1 MCSDSKLSRLCRLVD
16 ECLRPYTVGIRCRL
30 VNKEREILVTL
41 SQLLR
46 QVKLLTQALD
56 SDSDNGPVIGLDCES
71 DCMCLTK
78 IVTHLIVLLTVE
90 SQYVKHLTCNVLVA
104 VSEFLAALGSNWG
117 AFIHLLCVC
126 MDLATTVAIQC
137 TSSHLTTEA
146 DDLHSGSSSLVF
158 VLKRKLEN
166 ADWSVAAGV
175 VQVLRDIRKYL
186 KSEDDDVLVE
196 LFFDNVNSVLSTV
209 PWNLLQGIH
218 VGPNLV
224 AQKSSGADVLFQRS
238 LFLGN
243 LVQFLCSLAEQSGS
257 MEAASGSVDKH
268 HPIISTIINLVPK
281 LLCSCLGEQA
291 DCVNFNKC
299 ISQYLRHKLL
309 VLMIR
314 LIFQTCQEFS
324 ILVSWLQLIHKYFE
338 DLLRKPITLENDQDD
353 CLEGSPFL
361 SSVSDAEVN
370 SLSSRHLQRQAV
382 FLFLRC
388 SFSLIITKGGT
399 NKKCA
404 CTTWNLRLTC
414 DSNAELLCCERKKG
428 LLELYN
434 WLQGHL
440 PANMTVDYEMY
451 FVECVN
457 FAKSFVQM
465 YIKEDDVLFKVLL
478 QLLCVPCWAEQD
490 EKEKVALEDSNG
502 NLLFRIS
509 DIFNP
514 VLLFHLFLLE
524 LSYDHQVLLDYLI
537 SKDTGIS
544 CAEYLLRCL
553 RKVCDSW
560 SLFVEF
566 LVDGQAT
573 NQSFCKKRKVSLGGS
588 SSWGE
593 DSLAPTKNH
602 LTFLD
607 DEPDEEN
614 ENGCK
619 HTQNGRHYFK
629 EAKECLL
636 SLKISIEGLHQ
647 KNLFPYN
654 PNVLLNRLT
663 RFQELCFEEEK

>member
-16 ECLRPYTVGIRCRL
+16 DCLRPYTESGVVL
-30 VNKEREILVTL
+30 VTKEREILVTL

-56 SDSDNGPVIGLDCES
+56 SDSENGPVIGLDCES

-126 MDLATTVAIQC
+126 VDLAITVAIQC

-146 DDLHSGSSSLVF
+146 DDHHSGSSSLVL

-175 VQVLRDIRKYL
+175 VRVLHDIRKYL
-186 KSEDDDVLVE
+186 KTEDDDVLVE

-257 MEAASGSVDKH
+257 MEAASGSVDRH

-281 LLCSCLGEQA
+281 LLCSCLDEQA

-299 ISQYLRHKLL
+299 ISQYFRHKLL

-324 ILVSWLQLIHKYFE
+324 IPVTWLQLIHKYFE
-338 DLLRKPITLENDQDD
+338 DVLRNPITLKNDQDD

-388 SFSLIITKGGT
+388 SFSLISTKGGT

-414 DSNAELLCCERKKG
+414 DSNAELLCCGRKKG

-440 PANMTVDYEMY
+440 PANMTVDHEMY
-451 FVECVN
+451 FVECVD
-457 FAKSFVQM
+457 FAKSFIQL

-478 QLLCVPCWAEQD
+478 HLLCVPCCAEQD

-502 NLLFRIS
+502 NLLFRVS
-509 DIFNP
+509 DLFNP

-566 LVDGQAT
+566 LVGGQAT

-593 DSLAPTKNH
+593 DSVAPTKNH

-619 HTQNGRHYFK
+619 HTQNGGQYFK

>member
-16 ECLRPYTVGIRCRL
+16 DCLRPYTESGVVL
-30 VNKEREILVTL
+30 VTKEREILVTL

-56 SDSDNGPVIGLDCES
+56 SDSENGPVIGLDCES

-78 IVTHLIVLLTVE
+78 IVTHL
-90 SQYVKHLTCNVLVA
+90 
-104 VSEFLAALGSNWG
+104 GSNWG

-126 MDLATTVAIQC
+126 VDLAITVAIQC

-146 DDLHSGSSSLVF
+146 DDHHSGSSSLVL

-175 VQVLRDIRKYL
+175 VRVLHDIRKYL
-186 KSEDDDVLVE
+186 KTEDDDVLVE

-257 MEAASGSVDKH
+257 MEAASGSVDRH

-281 LLCSCLGEQA
+281 LLCSCLDEQA

-299 ISQYLRHKLL
+299 ISQYFRHKLL

-324 ILVSWLQLIHKYFE
+324 IPVTWLQLIHKYFE
-338 DLLRKPITLENDQDD
+338 DVLRNPITLKNDQDD

-388 SFSLIITKGGT
+388 SFSLISTKGGT

-414 DSNAELLCCERKKG
+414 DSNAELLCCGRKKG

-440 PANMTVDYEMY
+440 PANMTVDHEMY
-451 FVECVN
+451 FVECVD
-457 FAKSFVQM
+457 FAKSFIQL

-478 QLLCVPCWAEQD
+478 HLLCVPCCAEQD

-502 NLLFRIS
+502 NLLFRVS
-509 DIFNP
+509 DLFNP

-566 LVDGQAT
+566 LVGGQAT

-593 DSLAPTKNH
+593 DSVAPTKNH

-619 HTQNGRHYFK
+619 HTQNGGQYFK

>member
-1 MCSDSKLSRLCRLVD
+1 MCSESKLSRLCRLVD
-16 ECLRPYTVGIRCRL
+16 DCLRPYTESGVVL
-30 VNKEREILVTL
+30 VTKEREILVTL

-56 SDSDNGPVIGLDCES
+56 SDSENGPVIGLDCQS

-126 MDLATTVAIQC
+126 MDLAITVAIQC

-146 DDLHSGSSSLVF
+146 DDLHSGSSSLVL
-158 VLKRKLEN
+158 VLKCKLEN

-175 VQVLRDIRKYL
+175 VRVLRDIRKYL

-224 AQKSSGADVLFQRS
+224 AQKSSGVDVLFQRS

-257 MEAASGSVDKH
+257 MEAASGSVDRH

-281 LLCSCLGEQA
+281 LLCLCLDEQA

-299 ISQYLRHKLL
+299 ISQYFRHKLL

-324 ILVSWLQLIHKYFE
+324 IPVTWLQLIHKYFE
-338 DLLRKPITLENDQDD
+338 DVLRNPFNLENDQDD

-388 SFSLIITKGGT
+388 SFSLISTKGST
-399 NKKCA
+399 KNKCA

-414 DSNAELLCCERKKG
+414 DSNAELLCCGRKKG

-440 PANMTVDYEMY
+440 PANMTVDHEMY
-451 FVECVN
+451 FVECVD
-457 FAKSFVQM
+457 FAKSFIQL

-478 QLLCVPCWAEQD
+478 HMLCVPCCAEQD
-490 EKEKVALEDSNG
+490 EKEKVALEDSIG
-502 NLLFRIS
+502 NLLFRVS

-566 LVDGQAT
+566 LVGGQAR

-619 HTQNGRHYFK
+619 HTQNGGQYFK